1 MGSVVLLT
9 GATGKFGKQL
19 TKDLVEEGQTVVLV
33 SRSKEKISRLLNNL
47 QISYSDDVFGFEV
60 DFHSH
65 TPRGSAGYW
74 FEMH

>member
-33 SRSKEKISRLLNNL
+33 SRSKEKIFSLRK
-47 QISYSDDVFGFEV
+47 
-60 DFHSH
+60 
-65 TPRGSAGYW
+65 
-74 FEMH
+74 